1 MYLSF
6 VVVDNG
12 GFSQSLYDRSRLVI
26 HEFIAL
32 SRFCL
37 KGGVGA
43 LDALIQNRLV
53 GELLTKARL
62 DDDVL
67 LSIAA
72 QETIHYLHD
81 SLML

>member
-1 MYLSF
+1 MNELFTYLVQEVMWGMYSMCLSF

-43 LDALIQNRLV
+43 LDALVQNRLV
-53 GELLTKARL
+53 GELHLKA
-62 DDDVL
+62 
-67 LSIAA
+67 
-72 QETIHYLHD
+72 Y
-81 SLML
+81 